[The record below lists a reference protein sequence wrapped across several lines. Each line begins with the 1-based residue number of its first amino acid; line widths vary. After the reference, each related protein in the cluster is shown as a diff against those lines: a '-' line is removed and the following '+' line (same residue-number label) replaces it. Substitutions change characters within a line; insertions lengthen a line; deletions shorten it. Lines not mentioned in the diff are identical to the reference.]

1 MSQSDEHV
9 VQEVAGHVLTLQIAR
24 PEKKNALTLAM
35 YEALTTGLE
44 HAARSPEV
52 RVVLVRGTDGVFTSG
67 NDLGDFMKSPP
78 STMDSPVGRFL
89 QALVEHPK
97 PIVAAVD
104 GAAIGVGTTM
114 LLHCDLVYAA
124 RGTRFAL
131 PFTTLGL
138 SPEAASTLLLPL
150 LCGRARASE
159 LLLLGERFDDEV
171 AREIGLVNDVLPPDA
186 LHAHAAARASALA
199 ALPPASVRLTKRLI
213 DDGRREA
220 VLATLRREG
229 EVFFERLRSPEAAE
243 AMQAFFERRAPD
255 FSRFE

>member
-1 MSQSDEHV
+1 MTDEHV
-9 VQEVAGHVLTLQIAR
+9 VREMSDRVLTLRLAR
-24 PEKKNALTLAM
+24 PDKKNALTQSM
-35 YEALTTGLE
+35 YEALTDGLA
-44 HAARSPEV
+44 HAAESPAV
-52 RVVLVRGTDGVFTSG
+52 RVVLLRGTDGVFTSG
-67 NDLGDFMKSPP
+67 NDLTDFMQSPP
-78 STMDSPVGRFL
+78 SKLDSPVGRFL
-89 QALVEHPK
+89 EALVELPK

-124 RGTRFAL
+124 EDTRFAL

-159 LLLLGERFDDEV
+159 LLLLGERFDAGTAKEL
-171 AREIGLVNDVLPPDA
+171 GLVNAVLAPDE
-186 LHAHAAARASALA
+186 LHAHARARATALA
-199 ALPPASVRLTKRLI
+199 ALPPASVRATKRLI
-213 DDGRREA
+213 GDAGREA
-220 VLATLRREG
+220 VRAALQREG

-243 AMQAFFERRAPD
+243 AMKAFFERRAPD